1 MWIRRLEV
9 KDCAGVAEAGIAL
22 EPGLNV
28 LYGPNEL
35 GKSTLVQAIR
45 AALLLP
51 AAASA
56 AEPLCAWGVD
66 ALPEVAVTL
75 EEAPGRLWRVRKRFG
90 KSGGSA
96 YLDFSRDGEDFSV
109 DSRGR
114 EVDGALQRLLRWG
127 VEPPGGRGRRRGMPA
142 SFITTALL
150 GEQQAIDAIL
160 GASLKD
166 DASDSGRGRLTDALQ
181 ALSEHP
187 LFKKVLASVQEKFA
201 EAFSATGRRRIA
213 RGSPWA
219 DLRQKRADAHE
230 REQEAR
236 RALDQCS
243 AGEKSIVESE
253 KEVLVAENAAQ
264 DAGRKLKNARAAEER
279 RKAWKKAASARDDA
293 QSALDAA
300 IATVDRRDGAVAA
313 ESEAKR
319 RVEELAV
326 SLAKAD
332 AAVAEITPR
341 ADEAL
346 ERVRELET
354 GDAEAARKIR
364 EQEAEQRRMKAEAEL
379 KDFDAAL
386 ARAQKCADL
395 EVKITSAEGER
406 RQCETKLAG
415 LRERRGDAERML
427 ESCRERMGEL
437 EIARCVARVVSAVET
452 SGAREKELADTREH
466 ARRAKALAARAKEQ
480 RARAA
485 DMRAPEQV
493 ELDRLKKLDEERRVA
508 EGKLA
513 VGLAVAFTPERSGVV
528 EVERDGDSGRR
539 EVRAGEP
546 ATFEARQGVRLTI
559 AGVGVFEVRGGG
571 PEAREDACSAAER
584 WRTASVRHLK
594 AAGEDSLAGLQRR
607 RQRADSLMEEAR
619 ESDRQAAEAN
629 LRSEDIE
636 ERERLVVVAEAEV
649 EKARVA
655 LAGRLD
661 PDANLDEFLRD
672 YSGEDGEEVLSEEID
687 ALAAE
692 TQRRESRVVSLRSDE
707 GLEVERLAQS
717 KRTLEDRQEDLRAE
731 AKEVEDYRALLDR
744 ADKDRKKLQGSLDT
758 AAAEL
763 QAVRKQATDAAT
775 KTRREAED
783 LSRRQRERAAERD
796 RVVERLGKARQDFA
810 ERRGVA
816 TSRREAADGV
826 DVAALRAVR
835 DEAQRKLDALP
846 RVEEPPEDLEVLAGQ
861 VERANSEANARRLE
875 LSRERGALEQL
886 GGPHIREQAE
896 QAQEALGALVRREHE
911 VELEYGAW
919 KLLRETLA
927 EAEKEDAA
935 HLGDAIVKP
944 VSERLAALTGGRYEQ
959 VGIGPQLEATG
970 VFLAGGERSFEEVSV
985 GTREQAALLLRLAVA
1000 EALGFFLILDDNLT
1014 QSDSGRMSWLRD
1026 QLGKV
1031 TDVPQVIVM
1040 TCHPDAYLTGGEHA
1054 VDLTRCVTRHE
1065 RLAPPAE
1072 TGVAVPDD

>member
-56 AEPLCAWGVD
+56 AEQLCAWGVD
-66 ALPEVAVTL
+66 ALPEVVLTL
-75 EEAPGRLWRVRKRFG
+75 EEEPGRVWRVRKRFG

-114 EVDGALQRLLRWG
+114 EVEGALQRLLRWG

-160 GASLKD
+160 SASLKD
-166 DASDSGRGRLTDALQ
+166 DASDSGRARLTVALQ

-219 DLRQKRADAHE
+219 DLREKQVAARE
-230 REQEAR
+230 REQQAR

-243 AGEKSIVESE
+243 AGEKSIFESE

-264 DAGRKLKNARAAEER
+264 DAERKSKEATAAEER
-279 RKAWKKAASARDDA
+279 RGAWKKAAEVRDEA

-300 IATVDRRDGAVAA
+300 TAKVDLRDRAVAA

-319 RVEELAV
+319 RVEELAA
-326 SLAKAD
+326 SLAKAK

-341 ADEAL
+341 ADEAQ

-354 GDAEAARKIR
+354 GDAEAARRIR
-364 EQEAEQRRMKAEAEL
+364 EQEAERRRMKAGSEL

-395 EVKITSAEGER
+395 EAKVTSAETEH

-415 LRERRGDAERML
+415 LRDRLGDAEKML
-427 ESCRERMGEL
+427 ASGREQMGEL
-437 EIARCVARVVSAVET
+437 EVARCAARVVSTAEN
-452 SGAREKELADTREH
+452 SAAREKELADTREH
-466 ARRAKALAARAKEQ
+466 ARQAKALAARAKEQ
-480 RARAA
+480 RAEAA

-493 ELDRLKKLDEERRVA
+493 ELDRLKRLDEERRVA

-513 VGLAVAFTPERSGVV
+513 VGLAVAFTPEHSGVV
-528 EVERDGDSGRR
+528 EVERDGDGERR
-539 EVRAGEP
+539 EVQAGEP

-559 AGVGVFEVRGGG
+559 AEVGVLEVRGGG
-571 PEAREDACSAAER
+571 PEAREDARSAAER
-584 WRTASVRHLK
+584 WRTASARHLK
-594 AAGEDSLAGLQRR
+594 AAGEDSLAGLERR
-607 RQRADSLMEEAR
+607 RQRADSLMAEAK
-619 ESDRQAAEAN
+619 ESERHAAEAN

-636 ERERLVVVAEAEV
+636 ERERLVVVAAAEV

-655 LAGRLD
+655 LAGRL
-661 PDANLDEFLRD
+661 AAGASLDEFLRNYRGQD
-672 YSGEDGEEVLSEEID
+672 SEDVLSEKID
-687 ALAAE
+687 ALTE
-692 TQRRESRVVSLRSDE
+692 VTQRHESRVDSLRRDRSV
-707 GLEVERLAQS
+707 EVERLTQS
-717 KRTLEDRQEDLRAE
+717 KRTLEERREDLRAE
-731 AKEVEDYRALLDR
+731 AKGVEDYRALLDR
-744 ADKDRKKLQGSLDT
+744 ADKDREKLQGSLDT
-758 AAAEL
+758 ATAEL
-763 QAVRKQATDAAT
+763 EAVRKQATDAAT
-775 KTRREAED
+775 KTRREAAD
-783 LSRRQRERAAERD
+783 LSRRQRERVAERD
-796 RVVERLGKARQDFA
+796 RVDERLRKADQDFA
-810 ERRGVA
+810 ERRGEA

-826 DVAALRAVR
+826 DVSALRADR
-835 DEAQRKLDALP
+835 DEARKKLGALP
-846 RVEEPPEDLEVLAGQ
+846 RVEEPPEDLEVLARQ
-861 VERANSEANARRLE
+861 VERVKSEATARRLE
-875 LSRERGALEQL
+875 LSKERGALEQL

-896 QAQEALGALVRREHE
+896 QAREALRALVRREHE
-911 VELEYGAW
+911 VELEYGGW

-1040 TCHPDAYLTGGEHA
+1040 TCHPKAYLTGGEHA

-1065 RLAPPAE
+1065 RLVPPAE
-1072 TGVAVPDD
+1072 TGGAVPDD